1 MSDQSNP
8 QAQSGGQQAGGNP
21 PPAQHGQAGGAQPV
35 PPPRP
40 GDAVPDGGLDPTQVF
55 ASPPPPPPAQP
66 SGAGM
71 GQQAAQAGGNPPP
84 PPPQDQG
91 PPPPPVGTQAT
102 KEMGYDD
109 EDIRVLGE
117 VGNYRFGSLTDQLNN
132 ANITLPA
139 HPDTQFD
146 EQKFLTLL
154 RGSISLTRDEK
165 WRIIQAAPKLSQF
178 QIDELQKILEE
189 ERRKFSELSPKH
201 LLQLKKLEQKHAEDW
216 YDLQSVT
223 IQDQAKQEEG
233 QQAEEI
239 RKQLGL

>member
-1 MSDQSNP
+1 MTDDTTQP
-8 QAQSGGQQAGGNP
+8 TGGNP
-21 PPAQHGQAGGAQPV
+21 PAQDGP

-40 GDAVPDGGLDPTQVF
+40 GDAVPEGGLDPTQVF
-55 ASPPPPPPAQP
+55 ASPPPPPPPPPAIGGQGAQQDD
-66 SGAGM
+66 GAVPP
-71 GQQAAQAGGNPPP
+71 QDAGPPP
-84 PPPQDQG
+84 PPP
-91 PPPPPVGTQAT
+91 GTLAT

-117 VGNYRFGSLTDQLNN
+117 VGNYRFGSISANLTNQ
-132 ANITLPA
+132 NINVPA
-139 HPDTQFD
+139 HSTTNFD

-165 WRIIQAAPKLSQF
+165 WRIIQAIPKLSQF

-189 ERRKFSELSPKH
+189 EKRKFGELSPKH
-201 LLQLKKLEQKHAEDW
+201 LLQLQKLEQKHSEDW
-216 YDLQSVT
+216 KDLQTVT
-223 IQDQAKQEEG
+223 VQENAHKQEQ